1 MSLICIQLCMK
12 PIFFLFY
19 NLQLNEVYSKSD
31 RLSKWYRKV
40 RIDSFSQGS
49 VLVDYFV
56 ELADVSRDINTQEI
70 RQMFHDAL
78 TMVPVSVVPLNG
90 DQNTPDAD
98 SEGFNNNFDSDFDDD
113 IRPQQIRDNYL
124 LGKFVLDPAA
134 TDFIGK
140 YRSMLLMYIKSLAAS

>member
-1 MSLICIQLCMK
+1 MYL
-12 PIFFLFY
+12 FFESI
-19 NLQLNEVYSKSD
+19 QLNEVYSKSE
-31 RLSKWYRKV
+31 RLSKWYRNV

-78 TMVPVSVVPLNG
+78 TAVPVSVVPLNG
-90 DQNTPDAD
+90 ELNA
-98 SEGFNNNFDSDFDDD
+98 SEDIDDFSDTNDFNEKEHSAKM
-113 IRPQQIRDNYL
+113 RENYL
-124 LGKFVLDPAA
+124 LGKFVLDPSA

-140 YRSMLLMYIKSLAAS
+140 RINFAVFLFECGV